1 MGHYAAE
8 MQSESREEIASR
20 KKYWSTRKKLENLP
34 ASALTVG
41 QIHKASEVLADKQTP
56 SHGGYSSAF
65 VQERL
70 KEMEALLPKK
80 QAKKSVKK

>member
-1 MGHYAAE
+1 MFQGFYGD
-8 MQSESREEIASR
+8 R
-20 KKYWSTRKKLENLP
+20 
-34 ASALTVG
+34 SAGTS
-41 QIHKASEVLADKQTP
+41 ASELLADKQTP

>member
-1 MGHYAAE
+1 MGHYASE
-8 MQSESREEIASR
+8 MQSESREERASR

-41 QIHKASEVLADKQTP
+41 KMHKALELLSDKQTP
-56 SHGGYSSAF
+56 SHSGFSSMF

-70 KEMEALLPKK
+70 KKMEALMPKK
-80 QAKKSVKK
+80 RVKKPAQK